1 MAHTHQFHGS
11 QILPTQCKG
20 RFQASRTLGPTAA
33 LSKPCL
39 PPLSTSPAPC
49 RSCQDQWIWPRTP
62 QFKKQTILSFRH
74 RGGFFLTSQE
84 LLLAFTMLLQK
95 KVPKQWHNRIVLTT
109 HGLGFPLFLREQGIL
124 LPQSSSQVFLI

>member
-1 MAHTHQFHGS
+1 MDLRSFPLS
-11 QILPTQCKG
+11 VKG
-20 RFQASRTLGPTAA
+20 RFQGSRTLGSTAA

-49 RSCQDQWIWPRTP
+49 RRAWDRWIWQRTP
-62 QFKKQTILSFRH
+62 QFKKQTLFSFRY
-74 RGGFFLTSQE
+74 RGGLFLRSQE

-95 KVPKQWHNRIVLTT
+95 EMPKQWHNRIVLAP
-109 HGLGFPLFLREQGIL
+109 HSLGFPLFLMEQGIL